1 MKNKLLMVSIF
12 LIVINQLFGLNME
25 DLNEVKKGI
34 AKNIPNDSVIFIK
47 CENEE
52 INSQLIPYLIE
63 NDYEVVENYINN
75 CYIIDVKILSKKV
88 VDSKRILI
96 FKKENKKRINN
107 LIFKI
112 IEPKNSQIVYYKK
125 FQYTKKITNNKTNWY
140 ESALITTI
148 VGGLAY
154 LFYFGTN

>member
-1 MKNKLLMVSIF
+1 MLVLPANIKRTDLLEIYDHYSI
-12 LIVINQLFGLNME
+12 LG
-25 DLNEVKKGI
+25 
-34 AKNIPNDSVIFIK
+34 
-47 CENEE
+47 
-52 INSQLIPYLIE
+52 
-63 NDYEVVENYINN
+63 
-75 CYIIDVKILSKKV
+75 
-88 VDSKRILI
+88 
-96 FKKENKKRINN
+96 INN

>member
-1 MKNKLLMVSIF
+1 MLLNIYNQSGEIEKNDFPL
-12 LIVINQLFGLNME
+12 
-25 DLNEVKKGI
+25 
-34 AKNIPNDSVIFIK
+34 
-47 CENEE
+47 
-52 INSQLIPYLIE
+52 
-63 NDYEVVENYINN
+63 
-75 CYIIDVKILSKKV
+75 
-88 VDSKRILI
+88 
-96 FKKENKKRINN
+96 KKENKKRINN

-125 FQYTKKITNNKTNWY
+125 FQYTKKIPNNKTNWY